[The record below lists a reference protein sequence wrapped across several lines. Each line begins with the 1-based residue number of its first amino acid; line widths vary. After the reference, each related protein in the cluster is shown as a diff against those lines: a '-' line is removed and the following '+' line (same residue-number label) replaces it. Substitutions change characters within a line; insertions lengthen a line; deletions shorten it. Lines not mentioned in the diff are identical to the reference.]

1 MKSLMFCVCLLALSL
16 SACTSATK
24 SSKPAADAPNILWI
38 TAEDMS
44 ATLGCYGDKYAIT
57 PNIDGL
63 AKQSVKYTNAFAS
76 APVCSP
82 SRACLINGVF
92 ATTQGAHPMRG
103 YLKIPKYMNGFPSL
117 MRKAGYYTTNN
128 VKTDYNSGSAKRIIK
143 ASWNES
149 SDKAHWRNGKKGK
162 PFFSIFNLMTS
173 HQSRAMV
180 WPYDKFK
187 TDVQSKLS
195 PDEIHDPAKAP
206 LPPYYPDTPVIR
218 RTVARNYDC
227 VTAMDKEVGAI
238 LKQLEDDGL
247 AENTIVFFY
256 SDHGTGLPRH
266 KRALFDSG
274 MHVPMLIRF
283 PEKYKHLAPGN
294 VGSTTDRLVS
304 FVDFGPSVLS
314 LVGVDIPDWMEGKPF
329 LGPKNTAQRKYVYG
343 YRDRCDEALDMA
355 RSVRDKRYLYI
366 RNYMPHL
373 GYNQQTAWPD
383 QGEVRHEFYRLA
395 KKESMTPAQWQFAG
409 PTRPVEELYD
419 CKSDPNNLTNLA
431 DSSSHQQTLER
442 LRRAHIEWV
451 TSSRDLGFVP
461 EIELFRIAE
470 KTLPYEWARK
480 DGAYDQKAIILAAS
494 RVGGSDVGTM
504 MKNLGSEN
512 ISVRYWGATA
522 LAAAKTIPDSAKAKL
537 KGLLNDESIVVRIE
551 AANALAR
558 HGDAAA
564 GLATLKQLLKS
575 DDTTVLLHAART
587 VELLGD
593 PSAKSDMQALFKRYE
608 EDPADPAWFIRFA
621 TTGYLNRLK

>member
-1 MKSLMFCVCLLALSL
+1 MKKFVLLIILLFVSRMIG
-16 SACTSATK
+16 CATK
-24 SSKPAADAPNILWI
+24 VVDRPNILWI